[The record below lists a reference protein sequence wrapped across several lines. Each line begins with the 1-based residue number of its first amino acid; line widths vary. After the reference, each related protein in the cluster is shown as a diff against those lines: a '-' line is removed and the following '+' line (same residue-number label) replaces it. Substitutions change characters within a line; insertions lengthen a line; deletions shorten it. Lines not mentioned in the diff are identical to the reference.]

1 MATKRTVTKPVIL
14 DETGQ
19 GIVTA
24 INALKEVLKAGL
36 SNVYVVSG
44 ATPYSVGWLSATNG
58 GAPIS
63 PNDTTLY
70 LVVSSGDYKNHI
82 YRFNNE
88 LNKYED
94 IMSAVEF
101 DNATTTKDGKMSKE
115 DKAFIESAKKYAAI
129 YQDSTILTAGNTVV
143 TFTDNTINSDCIIE
157 VFTNTGI
164 QYNSFSVSNHTL
176 TINFDVQENDVTVK
190 VRWS

>member
-1 MATKRTVTKPVIL
+1 MAAKKTVTKPVIL
-14 DETGQ
+14 NETGQ
-19 GIVTA
+19 DIVTA

-70 LVVSSGDYKNHI
+70 LVVSTGDYKNHI
-82 YRFNNE
+82 YRFNNS
-88 LNKYED
+88 LNQYED
-94 IMSAVEF
+94 IVSAAEF

-129 YQDSTILTAGNTVV
+129 YQDSATLVAGNTVV
-143 TFTDNTINSDCIIE
+143 SFTDDTINSDCIVE
-157 VFTNTGI
+157 VFTNSGI
-164 QYNSFSVSNHTL
+164 QYNSFSISNHTI
-176 TINFDVQENDVTVK
+176 TINFDTQEEDVTVK